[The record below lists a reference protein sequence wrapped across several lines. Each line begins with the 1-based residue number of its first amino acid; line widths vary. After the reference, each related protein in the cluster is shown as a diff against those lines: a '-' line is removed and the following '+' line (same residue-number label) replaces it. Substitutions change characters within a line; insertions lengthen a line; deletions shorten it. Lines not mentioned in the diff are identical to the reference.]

1 MNFVLFRCILYSVHG
16 TKSDHIILDRST
28 DREIALLRDTVPL
41 PIVYTVRSVGQI
53 GKFPAEPER
62 IFALLREGL
71 RAGIEWMDVEACWP
85 LDQVPLIVIVVSI
98 RIYIL

>member
-1 MNFVLFRCILYSVHG
+1 VLCVEHRQ
-16 TKSDHIILDRST
+16 
-28 DREIALLRDTVPL
+28 IALLRDTSPL

-85 LDQVPLIVIVVSI
+85 ADQVTLLTSDTEIAAEA
-98 RIYIL
+98 LANL